1 MQKRAERVMHFWT
14 FQLFQPHWGKKSQLL
29 LFGIFQ
35 FRVRLWLV
43 WALLPL
49 NVSAPCLN
57 IAYMTPVFCICLPFH
72 FVFSDI
78 IFVFLPASKCVRPMS
93 QYLPHDP
100 CMASTLLKCPA
111 IASVTERIPC
121 IFGGYYSPTNWCPN
135 ICNATQGGRSQG
147 TDLIDNLQKTV
158 LSDQRRHSM
167 FRCFSD

>member
-1 MQKRAERVMHFWT
+1 MLKTNIDKQGRLILRIISRDRRCAETNRKSDAFLDLLT
-14 FQLFQPHWGKKSQLL
+14 FPTALREEIPTVAVWDFSIQSQ
-29 LFGIFQ
+29 I
-35 FRVRLWLV
+35 VTC
-43 WALLPL
+43 
-49 NVSAPCLN
+49 VSLA
-57 IAYMTPVFCICLPFH
+57 
-72 FVFSDI
+72 
-78 IFVFLPASKCVRPMS
+78 ASKCVRPMS

>member
-1 MQKRAERVMHFWT
+1 MWQIYLNYHQRM
-14 FQLFQPHWGKKSQLL
+14 
-29 LFGIFQ
+29 GI
-35 FRVRLWLV
+35 
-43 WALLPL
+43 LPL
-49 NVSAPCLN
+49 KKRVNAVSPQNSVCLGSSLSMSP
-57 IAYMTPVFCICLPFH
+57 ARRLAH
-72 FVFSDI
+72 FMPPWSQIVTCVS
-78 IFVFLPASKCVRPMS
+78 LAASKCVHPMS

-158 LSDQRRHSM
+158 LSDQRRHLM
-167 FRCFSD
+167 FRCFATKCKD